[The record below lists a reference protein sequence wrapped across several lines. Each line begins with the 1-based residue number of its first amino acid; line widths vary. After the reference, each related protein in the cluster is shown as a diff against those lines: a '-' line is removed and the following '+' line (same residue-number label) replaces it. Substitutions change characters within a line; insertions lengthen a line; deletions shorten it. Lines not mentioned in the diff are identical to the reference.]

1 MSLLMEFQ
9 LSLNGSTGFDSNSLN
24 GLDVYSEQ
32 IAWLTVAGLFQMR
45 IMLKNLL

>member
-1 MSLLMEFQ
+1 LLMEFQ
-9 LSLNGSTGFDSNSLN
+9 SLNDSTGFDSNSLN